1 MARFTVHK
9 GKRYR
14 ATIKLTGLKRLASNA
29 TIAGVLEGAG
39 FAEVSV
45 EGSGGAR
52 YAEALWPKADATAEI
67 PPEVVKVEEIPAA
80 VIAGIRLMMV
90 KRKSKAPAKKKRRK
104 ASTARRKARG

>member
-1 MARFTVHK
+1 MARFTVHQ

-39 FAEVSV
+39 FAQVSV
-45 EGSGGAR
+45 EGSGGTR

-67 PPEVVKVEEIPAA
+67 SPEVVKVEEIPNA
-80 VIAGIRLMMV
+80 VIAGLRIMAVNRQ
-90 KRKSKAPAKKKRRK
+90 SKTPAKKRRK
-104 ASTARRKARG
+104 ASTARRKTRG